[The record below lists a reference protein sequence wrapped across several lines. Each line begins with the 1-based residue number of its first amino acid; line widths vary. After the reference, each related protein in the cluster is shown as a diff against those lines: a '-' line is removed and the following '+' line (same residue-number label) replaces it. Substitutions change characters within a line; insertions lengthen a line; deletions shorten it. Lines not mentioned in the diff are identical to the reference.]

1 MCMNMD
7 KNALE
12 EHCQNS
18 HTHAHPDVH
27 LGPAVA
33 FGGRPVCTV
42 AVFPGQ
48 DLLKKYIVY
57 ARQRVFPK
65 MTDVDAEKLA
75 SFYSEMRA
83 EAFRTGGAPMTA
95 RHMDSLIRLAEANA
109 RIELRHHVNSRDI
122 DNAIAVMLESF
133 IQSQKHQVAEELRKK
148 FRRYLAQGPLADQFM
163 HLLDQMFKEKSIKA
177 QLSRRD
183 VELEEV
189 FVEMAEVIRE
199 IEQADLKVQDATAFM
214 QSPRFLQ
221 NFRVEHLTDLARG
234 LSLVPPSQK
243 EQLANE
249 CLDPQFVAAL
259 RQAFHTAEDSGK
271 ETELLM
277 LFRIAKGVFMLGN
290 HNLTK
295 RYLRQDMFEDTMG
308 MLEYDEG
315 VPPEK
320 RVPHRQVLKVAVRFK
335 QVLSFQDA
343 EMLKL
348 VHLNYRLQYV
358 KDYVLARWLDDAA
371 FASLLL
377 DYLRQSDPLIQQL
390 FDGLRNKDTQSLLFL
405 QELAKTMPQSER
417 KLLYDKMMQ
426 NRLFSVLLQFLS
438 EERSQT
444 WVMEG
449 IESEP
454 KDSTEGPVPRH
465 LAMEEG
471 PSVVRRDAGHLRR
484 FLLGGGQEEGSVL
497 LGHLICLLL
506 ADPDHGVQS
515 QVADILQLVMDPTQV
530 AQKSRAH
537 FLDALYEHGVVD
549 FIAKPLIDIAESFNV
564 GGQLQQLCDG
574 DDPLQG
580 WSEDCPRLS
589 PSGAYAVQAICELLA
604 FAVMSHGQRPER
616 LIKEQNLACKAVFVA
631 AATGQRYLQL
641 APIRLVKAMVKAQE
655 RINKKRFLSLV
666 TFEFLDDHIYLY
678 HMNDTGLFGLL
689 LKTVEQ
695 SLRPPA
701 LGGGLLASATSDLL
715 EIIRLQNAKPL
726 VNDLCSKYEGQ
737 SVGYTWR
744 EELDTILA
752 PLAGTLR
759 ALTPVVKVADGLL
772 ERYWANKAEAARAPG
787 RQLRRTLP
795 FSAEEAEGASI
806 DDADVGPRAP
816 SHTAGEDVLAGK
828 DFSEIFGAEE
838 EVAEEDEEE
847 DTSDEESNELSPV
860 VEVVAAETAESRPP
874 GGPQEVSETGMS
886 PAPPGEKTSPPEVM
900 SNEVVQRKRHE
911 SLDED
916 EAHPF

>member
-1 MCMNMD
+1 MLAPQA
-7 KNALE
+7 KRIL
-12 EHCQNS
+12 
-18 HTHAHPDVH
+18 P
-27 LGPAVA
+27 
-33 FGGRPVCTV
+33 
-42 AVFPGQ
+42 FP
-48 DLLKKYIVY
+48 
-57 ARQRVFPK
+57 
-65 MTDVDAEKLA
+65 E
-75 SFYSEMRA
+75 
-83 EAFRTGGAPMTA
+83 
-95 RHMDSLIRLAEANA
+95 
-109 RIELRHHVNSRDI
+109 
-122 DNAIAVMLESF
+122 
-133 IQSQKHQVAEELRKK
+133 
-148 FRRYLAQGPLADQFM
+148 
-163 HLLDQMFKEKSIKA
+163 
-177 QLSRRD
+177 
-183 VELEEV
+183 
-189 FVEMAEVIRE
+189 
-199 IEQADLKVQDATAFM
+199 
-214 QSPRFLQ
+214 
-221 NFRVEHLTDLARG
+221 VEHLTDLARG

-320 RVPHRQVLKVAVRFK
+320 RVPHRQVLKVAIRFK

-371 FASLLL
+371 FASLTQLVIFNNTSLL

-405 QELAKTMPQSER
+405 QDACRLAKTMPQSER

-438 EERSQT
+438 EE
-444 WVMEG
+444 
-449 IESEP
+449 SEP

-465 LAMEEG
+465 LAMEVLVQ
-471 PSVVRRDAGHLRR
+471 STLSDAGHLRR

-641 APIRLVKAMVKAQE
+641 APIRLVKAMVKAQ
-655 RINKKRFLSLV
+655 
-666 TFEFLDDHIYLY
+666 DHIYLY

-726 VNDLCSKYEGQ
+726 VNDLCSKYE
-737 SVGYTWR
+737 
-744 EELDTILA
+744 
-752 PLAGTLR
+752 GTLR

-828 DFSEIFGAEE
+828 DFSEIFGAEAESDSSDSSDSTVSEDEEE

-916 EAHPF
+916 EAPSDGRSEPEKAEKPTQSRGLSSAARAAIRHHASRCRLNKHLAGPRVRHHRSRRRNLRIGR